1 MFRQSPASLLQSRTT
16 SRITQLG
23 THIGSTR
30 NSRHT
35 MSSSAESSPAA
46 PWRSLF
52 LEHIE
57 AMKSPEFTLSTIRK
71 VPSSSPQARLG
82 IQGSDGFAHIPRAR
96 TCIFRGMWAGLPV
109 NAKNDAPL
117 NPELYDSELLTFT
130 TDVRMDKMPELWD
143 GVEAS
148 PSAEDGK
155 TGGTGDG
162 SSKLDG
168 TGGGGP
174 VEAVF
179 WAENAMVQ
187 WRVRGRAYVLGPD
200 VDEHSGAATRKL
212 LQGRMRKRDSQHATG
227 QEGDWSWGREVTAHF
242 GNLSPGMRGTFRN
255 PPPGRPVNLPVGDGL
270 GLGQKV
276 TGLDDEVARRHFRV
290 VVIVPDE
297 VDRCDLSD
305 PARGRRWFY
314 RFVGAGAEPGF
325 PGGHVEDGW
334 EKVETW
340 P

>member
-1 MFRQSPASLLQSRTT
+1 MSSPA
-16 SRITQLG
+16 
-23 THIGSTR
+23 GS
-30 NSRHT
+30 N
-35 MSSSAESSPAA
+35 PAA

-52 LEHIE
+52 IEHIE

-71 VPSSSPQARLG
+71 VPSSSPQAKQLG
-82 IQGSDGFAHIPRAR
+82 AIQTGDGFAHIPRAR
-96 TCIFRGMWAGLPV
+96 TCIFRGMWAGL
-109 NAKNDAPL
+109 NANPKNDAPL

-130 TDVRMDKMPELWD
+130 TDVRMDKMPELWGAAAAADEMVPGTD
-143 GVEAS
+143 G
-148 PSAEDGK
+148 G
-155 TGGTGDG
+155 
-162 SSKLDG
+162 SKLDG

-179 WAENAMVQ
+179 WAEDAMVQ

-200 VDEHSGAATRKL
+200 VDQETSKPTREL
-212 LQGRMRKRDSQHATG
+212 LRDRMRKRDSQHASG
-227 QEGDWSWGREVTAHF
+227 QEAEWSWTREVTAHF

-276 TGLDDEVARRHFRV
+276 ADLGDEIARRNFRV
-290 VVIVPDE
+290 VVIVPEE

-305 PARGRRWFY
+305 PARGRRWLY
-314 RFVGAGAEPGF
+314 RFVGADGKPES